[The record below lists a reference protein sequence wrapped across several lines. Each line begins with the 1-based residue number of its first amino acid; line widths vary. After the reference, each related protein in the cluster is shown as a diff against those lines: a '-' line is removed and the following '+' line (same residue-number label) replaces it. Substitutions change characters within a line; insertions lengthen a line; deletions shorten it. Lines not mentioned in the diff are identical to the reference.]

1 MYLVTNRSL
10 DENAKGIARL
20 GTAPS
25 EQGPN
30 ELRLVEATKR
40 GRAWEIT
47 ILPDKLLP
55 EMKDELP
62 PEMKAED
69 PVYASRY
76 VAAKLLERV
85 RKDKKHLLVFVHG
98 YNNDI
103 KAVLDRAER
112 LEKRYNVEVLAFS
125 WPAHGGG
132 VRGTL
137 SYKSDKRDARAS
149 TGAFERVLMR
159 IHEYLTECNQE
170 LMEKSW
176 QAARKKFPD
185 DVERRD
191 QHFADLIAKG
201 CPFTV
206 NLMLH
211 SMGNYLYKHMLL
223 STANEGNQLTFDN
236 VVLVAADTNNLDH
249 ALWVDKILCR
259 KAVYITIN
267 ENDSAL
273 GLSRMKLGEAQL
285 ARLGHTRHN
294 LEARQALY
302 IDFTDAPA
310 VGNSHSYFE
319 GDPVKNA
326 NAAVTRFFRKAF
338 TGERAEEDLEFAP
351 ATGMYRF
358 RLG

>member
-10 DENAKGIARL
+10 DKNAKGIARL
-20 GTAPS
+20 GGTPS

-40 GRAWEIT
+40 GRSWEIN
-47 ILPDKLLP
+47 ILPDELTS
-55 EMKDELP
+55 EMKTEIGLP
-62 PEMKAED
+62 AEGT
-69 PVYASRY
+69 VYASRY

-85 RKDKKHLLVFVHG
+85 RQDKKHLLVFVHG

-112 LEKRYNVEVLAFS
+112 LQQRYNVEVLAFS
-125 WPAHGGG
+125 WPARGGG
-132 VRGTL
+132 LRGTL
-137 SYKSDKRDARAS
+137 DYKSDKRDARAS

-159 IHEYLTECNQE
+159 IHKYLTQFNQD
-170 LMEKSW
+170 LMEQSW
-176 QAARKKFPD
+176 QAAQQQFPD

-191 QHFADLIAKG
+191 QHFADLIAEG

-249 ALWVDKILCR
+249 ALWVDKILCH
-259 KAVYITIN
+259 KTVYITIN

-273 GLSRMKLGEAQL
+273 GVSRMKLGEAQL

-294 LEARQALY
+294 LEAQQALY
-302 IDFTDAPA
+302 IDFTNAPS
-310 VGNSHSYFE
+310 VGKSHAYFE
-319 GDPVKNA
+319 GDPVKSA

-338 TGERAEEDLEFAP
+338 TGERAEEDLEFAA
-351 ATGMYRF
+351 ATAMYRF
-358 RLG
+358 RRR